1 MQKPITPA
9 TFSTELHID
18 WSQFLGH
25 ECTLTISSWA
35 ENLIAT
41 TARGGQVEEIALS
54 HVGEWLFEVD
64 DQAVNLW
71 KQTIPSNVLDAITNL
86 PSHRCTLLE
95 MAVTEP
101 RIQDLLLSNPVLLWR
116 LFDVKLLP
124 QELTSE
130 NEQLLNQKQRD
141 LCRLVGLTGTKQQA
155 NLLKLAT
162 QRQLS
167 RDQLLT
173 YIELIKNAEAC
184 QFFSHHKSVTPEII
198 NVLKTNTWLVS
209 CKAKALIPALC
220 SPQWRRI
227 FDDVLRMLEDIS
239 ALRLCTT
246 TTALQ
251 RLHDR
256 LVEDLNERRGTKLI
270 RDKDG
275 QPKPIPE
282 PPLQSGYSIEPI
294 TRQIDLIKE
303 GRLMKHCIASHLF
316 SVVSGDYAVYRMAD
330 PERLTIEILVTQW
343 GQCFIKEVRGK
354 GNKLP
359 SAEAMQVIE
368 QWFQENQP
376 ESNDGVPNIDRPSF
390 IERW

>member
-1 MQKPITPA
+1 MRKPTTPA
-9 TFSTELHID
+9 TFTTELQID

-25 ECTLTISSWA
+25 ECTLKLWSWSD
-35 ENLIAT
+35 NLIAT
-41 TARGGQVEEIALS
+41 TTQDGRVEKIALS

-64 DQAVNLW
+64 DPAVNLW

-86 PSHRCTLLE
+86 PSLRCTLLE

-101 RIQDLLLSNPVLLWR
+101 KIQDLLLNNPVLLWR
-116 LFDVKLLP
+116 LFDAKLLLE
-124 QELTSE
+124 ELSPE
-130 NEQLLNQKQRD
+130 HEQLLNQRQRD
-141 LCRLVGLTGTKQQA
+141 LCRLIGLNGTKQQVS
-155 NLLKLAT
+155 LLKLAT

-173 YIELIKNAEAC
+173 YIELLKNAKAC

-209 CKAKALIPALC
+209 CNAKALIPELC
-220 SPQWRRI
+220 SPEWRRI

-239 ALRLCTT
+239 ALRLCAT

-256 LVEDLNERRGTKLI
+256 LVEDLNELRGTKLI

-294 TRQIDLIKE
+294 TRQMDLIKE
-303 GRLMKHCIASHLF
+303 GREMRHCIASHLF
-316 SVVSGDYAVYRMAD
+316 NVVAGDYAVYRMAE
-330 PERLTIEILVTQW
+330 PERLTIEVLVTQW

-359 SAEAMQVIE
+359 SAQAMQVVE

-376 ESNDGVPNIDRPSF
+376 ESNDSVPNIDRPSF

>member
-1 MQKPITPA
+1 MQKPIAPV
-9 TFSTELHID
+9 TFSTKLEID

-25 ECTLTISSWA
+25 DCILKVSSWG
-35 ENLIAT
+35 ENLKAT
-41 TARGGQVEEIALS
+41 ATREHQVENIALS
-54 HVGEWLFEVD
+54 HVGEWLFEID
-64 DQAVNLW
+64 DPAINHW
-71 KQTIPSNVLDAITNL
+71 KKTIPSKILEALIDL
-86 PSHRCTLLE
+86 PSHRCSLIEL
-95 MAVTEP
+95 AVNNP
-101 RIQDLLLSNPVLLWR
+101 KICDLLISNPVLLWR
-116 LFDVKLLP
+116 LFDANLLLK
-124 QELTSE
+124 ELPPEHES
-130 NEQLLNQKQRD
+130 LLNQKQKD
-141 LCRLVGLTGTKQQA
+141 LCKLVGLDGTKQQVS
-155 NLLKLAT
+155 LLKLAT

-173 YIELIKNAEAC
+173 YIELLKNAEAC

-209 CKAKALIPALC
+209 CKAKALIPELC
-220 SPQWRRI
+220 SPEWRRI

-239 ALRLCTT
+239 ALRLCAT

-294 TRQIDLIKE
+294 TRQMDLIKE
-303 GRLMKHCIASHLF
+303 GREMRHCIASHLF
-316 SVVSGDYAVYRMAD
+316 NVVAGDYAVYRMAE
-330 PERLTIEILVTQW
+330 PERLTIEVLVTQW

-359 SAEAMQVIE
+359 SAEAMQVVE

>member
-1 MQKPITPA
+1 MQKPIVPA
-9 TFSTELHID
+9 IFTTKLEID
-18 WSQFLGH
+18 WSKFLGH
-25 ECTLTISSWA
+25 NCMLKISSWD
-35 ENLIAT
+35 ENLKAT
-41 TARGGQVEEIALS
+41 ATRDNQVENIALS
-54 HVGEWLFEVD
+54 HVGEWLFEID
-64 DQAVNLW
+64 DPAVNHW
-71 KQTIPSNVLDAITNL
+71 KKTIPGKILEALVNL
-86 PSHRCTLLE
+86 PSLRCTLIEL
-95 MAVTEP
+95 AVNNP
-101 RIQDLLLSNPVLLWR
+101 KICDLLTSNPVLLWR
-116 LFDVKLLP
+116 LFDANLLLK
-124 QELTSE
+124 ELPPDHES
-130 NEQLLNQKQRD
+130 LLNQKQRD
-141 LCRLVGLTGTKQQA
+141 LCKLVGLDGTKQQVS
-155 NLLKLAT
+155 LLKLAT

-173 YIELIKNAEAC
+173 YIELLQNAEAC

-209 CKAKALIPALC
+209 CKAKALIPELC

-303 GRLMKHCIASHLF
+303 GREMKHCIASHLF
-316 SVVSGDYAVYRMAD
+316 NVVSGDYAVYRMAD

-343 GQCFIKEVRGK
+343 GQCFIREVRGK
-354 GNKLP
+354 GNTLP
-359 SAEAMQVIE
+359 SAGAMQVIE
-368 QWFQENQP
+368 QWFQEYQP

-390 IERW
+390 IGRW

>member
-1 MQKPITPA
+1 MPA
-9 TFSTELHID
+9 TFDKWLEID
-18 WSQFLGH
+18 WSQLLGH
-25 ECTLTISSWA
+25 ECTLRILSWPQ
-35 ENLIAT
+35 NLRAT
-41 TARGGQVEEIALS
+41 TARDGQVEDFALS

-71 KQTIPSNVLDAITNL
+71 KQTIPSNILDSITNL
-86 PSHRCTLLE
+86 PSLRCTLLE

-101 RIQDLLLSNPVLLWR
+101 KIQDLLLSNPALLWR
-116 LFDVKLLP
+116 LFDAKLLVK
-124 QELTSE
+124 ELTPE
-130 NEQLLNQKQRD
+130 HEQLLNQKQRD
-141 LCRLVGLTGTKQQA
+141 LCRLVGLTGTKQQV
-155 NLLKLAT
+155 NLLKIAT

-173 YIELIKNAEAC
+173 YIELLKHPEAC
-184 QFFSHHKSVTPEII
+184 QFFSHQKSVTPEII

-209 CKAKALIPALC
+209 CKAKALIPELC

-294 TRQIDLIKE
+294 TRQMDLIKE
-303 GRLMKHCIASHLF
+303 GREMKHCIASHLF
-316 SVVSGDYAVYRMAD
+316 NVVAGDYAVYRMAE
-330 PERLTIEILVTQW
+330 PERLTIEVLVTQW